1 MLILA
6 VLLSLVAVGL
16 FVHVLIK
23 LTIREG
29 FKRGLLG
36 MIFPP
41 YTFVW
46 GWKKYKSEKI
56 RNAMIAWSGILAFLA
71 ILVLLVILIN

>member
-6 VLLSLVAVGL
+6 VLLSLVAAGI

-23 LTIREG
+23 LTMREG
-29 FKRGLLG
+29 LKYGLIGL
-36 MIFPP
+36 IFPP

-46 GWKKYKSEKI
+46 GWKKAKAEKI
-56 RNAMIAWSGILAFLA
+56 RNAMIAWSGILIILA
-71 ILVLLVILIN
+71 LSVLVIVLIN